1 MGLKLQH
8 DLNVVRNEKLKNVL
22 HNEEKNA
29 VRIGTTTPST
39 NNGVHITTNSVSEHF

>member
-8 DLNVVRNEKLKNVL
+8 DLNVVRNDKLKNIL

-29 VRIGTTTPST
+29 VRITTTPST
-39 NNGVHITTNSVSEHF
+39 NNGVHITTNSFY

>member
-8 DLNVVRNEKLKNVL
+8 DLNVVRNDKLKNIL

-29 VRIGTTTPST
+29 VRITTTPST
-39 NNGVHITTNSVSEHF
+39 NNAVHITTNTFYEHF